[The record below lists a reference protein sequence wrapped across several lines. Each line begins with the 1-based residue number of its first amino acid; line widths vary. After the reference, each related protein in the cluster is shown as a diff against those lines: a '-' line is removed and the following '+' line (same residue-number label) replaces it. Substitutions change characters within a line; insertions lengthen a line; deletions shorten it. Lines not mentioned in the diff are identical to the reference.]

1 MPLPN
6 IAPAEL
12 EILRYI
18 LDHHPITVREVADH
32 VAQAKGHTRTT
43 VLNVMERLRRKGYLT
58 RRQEGGL
65 YQYAPSVPK
74 PQMEQTLV
82 RDFVRLALGG
92 SLEPFMA
99 YLTQE
104 ADVSGAE
111 LADLKQLVEE
121 LDKQPRPA
129 CKDEQEE
136 RKDA

>member
-18 LDHHPITVREVADH
+18 LDHHPLTVREVADH
-32 VAQAKGHTRTT
+32 VAQTKGHTRTT

-65 YQYAPSVPK
+65 YQYSPSVPK
-74 PQMEQTLV
+74 LQMQQTLV
-82 RDFVRLALGG
+82 RNFVTQALGG

-104 ADVSGAE
+104 AEVSDSE
-111 LADLKQLVEE
+111 MADLKQFIDGLE
-121 LDKQPRPA
+121 KRPRKA
-129 CKDEQEE
+129 DQEGGQE
-136 RKDA
+136 A

>member
-18 LDHHPITVREVADH
+18 LDHHPITVRQVADH

-58 RRQEGGL
+58 REQEGGL
-65 YQYAPSVPK
+65 YQYSPSSPK
-74 PQMEQTLV
+74 LQMQQTLV
-82 RDFVRLALGG
+82 RNFVTQALGG

-104 ADVSGAE
+104 ADVSDAE
-111 LADLKQLVEE
+111 LADLKQFVDG
-121 LDKQPRPA
+121 LDRARPGTTEGG
-129 CKDEQEE
+129 KDE
-136 RKDA
+136 